1 MFDSIDLIDHL
12 LFKDNRL
19 VIINNAK
26 RRFSCA
32 QVDSAVKR
40 HRSGLLC
47 FKDISRG
54 RLYAREAASIEYQ
67 RVARE
72 RSLAALDSCRLGVRR
87 RRTGN
92 LRGIEN
98 RDWLNVL
105 KRSAQIYAVAGRPNR
120 RRLAPKRKETS
131 ECQRL

>member
-67 RVARE
+67 RVRALLVI
-72 RSLAALDSCRLGVRR
+72 RSG
-87 RRTGN
+87 
-92 LRGIEN
+92 E
-98 RDWLNVL
+98 
-105 KRSAQIYAVAGRPNR
+105 AGRVVPYHIS
-120 RRLAPKRKETS
+120 AAGGEACTSSVCKRVWRSIAAYDRVFDVNGTPS
-131 ECQRL
+131 SRSPPVNNAAGRC